1 MQVANEPIQP
11 LSNIEENIK
20 KMSEKEALREDRIYF
35 DNLPGLLKSSA
46 EKYKDKMALSIANGV
61 SYSYS
66 ELLCLSNQLAVELYG
81 AGLQKGDRV
90 AIISENNPH
99 WVAAYFGILQAG
111 GIVTP
116 ILTDFTAMEMTSI
129 LKHSEATMLF
139 ISSRQKEKLNR
150 VGYPETVKQLISIE
164 DLRFHEPDQLETGMS
179 EKIKKLNPKHV
190 INKISG
196 FPEAKHSDLAVII
209 YTSGT
214 TGNSKGVMITHDNLI
229 SNAVHTKSIHQVE
242 ESDVFISILPLAH
255 TYECTIGML
264 IPLLN
269 GASIHYIDKLPTA
282 AYLGPLLK
290 KIRPTTMLTVPL
302 IIEKIYRN
310 TVKPGLSKTAVT
322 RLMLK
327 FPPTRKLLHR
337 AAGKRLR
344 TFFGGRLRFFGVGGA
359 ALAPDVEKFLLEARF
374 PYAVGYGLT
383 ETSPMLSGFG
393 PENAVYRSV
402 GKPIFGLEMRINDP
416 DPVTGEGEIVV
427 KGRNIMSGYYR
438 NEKQTREVFTEDG
451 YFRTGD
457 LGIVD
462 KDGVFYIK
470 GRLKN
475 MILGPNGENIYPEE
489 IESIINEQEFVAES
503 LVVNVRGK
511 LVARVHLN
519 IDKIEEKYQHLKSSA
534 QDMQKEIQQK
544 AEELIEE
551 IRSKVNQ
558 QLNKNSRLQKAVIQN
573 KPFEKTPTKKIK
585 RFLYKD

>member
-1 MQVANEPIQP
+1 M
-11 LSNIEENIK
+11 EE
-20 KMSEKEALREDRIYF
+20 LREDRIYF
-35 DNLPGLLKSSA
+35 ENLPGLMRASA
-46 EKYKDKMALSIANGV
+46 EKYKDQTALSVANGV

-66 ELLCLSNQLAVELYG
+66 EIQTLVIKIATELYG
-81 AGLQKGDRV
+81 AGLKKGERV

-116 ILTDFTAMEMTSI
+116 ILTDFTSREMTSI
-129 LKHSEATMLF
+129 LNHSEASMVF
-139 ISSRQKEKLNR
+139 ISSKQTDKFKTS
-150 VGYPETVKQLISIE
+150 GFPETVKQIVTIE
-164 DLRFHEPDQLETGMS
+164 DLKYHAPDQLKTGSSETILKILPKETG
-179 EKIKKLNPKHV
+179 EKSIA
-190 INKISG
+190 
-196 FPEAKHSDLAVII
+196 FPEAKHTDLAVII

-214 TGNSKGVMITHDNLI
+214 TGSSKGVMISHDNLI
-229 SNAVHTKSIHQVE
+229 SNAVHTRSIHQVVE
-242 ESDVFISILPLAH
+242 TDVFISILPLAH

-264 IPLLN
+264 IPMLN
-269 GASIHYIDKLPTA
+269 GASIYYIDKLPTA

-310 TVKPGLSKTAVT
+310 TVKPGLSKSPVT
-322 RLMLK
+322 RAMLK

-337 AAGKRLR
+337 AAGKKLEA
-344 TFFGGRLRFFGVGGA
+344 FFGGRMRFFGVGGA

-393 PENAVYRSV
+393 PKDAVYRSV
-402 GKPIFGLEMRINDP
+402 GTPIFGLEMKINDP
-416 DPVTGEGEIVV
+416 DPVTGEGEIVA
-427 KGRNIMSGYYR
+427 KGRNIMSGYYK
-438 NEKQTREVFTEDG
+438 NEEQTREVFTEDG
-451 YFRTGD
+451 FFRTGD
-457 LGIVD
+457 LGTVD
-462 KDGVFYIK
+462 KNGVFYIK

-503 LVVNVRGK
+503 LVMNVKGK

-519 IDKIEEKYQHLKSSA
+519 AEKIEEHYQHLKSSA
-534 QDMQKEIQQK
+534 HDMQKEIQHK

-558 QLNKNSRLQKAVIQN
+558 QLNKNSRLQKTVIQDE
-573 KPFEKTPTKKIK
+573 PFEKTPTKKIK

>member
-1 MQVANEPIQP
+1 M
-11 LSNIEENIK
+11 EE
-20 KMSEKEALREDRIYF
+20 LREDRIYF
-35 DNLPGLLKSSA
+35 ENLPGLMRASA
-46 EKYKDKMALSIANGV
+46 EKYKDQTALSVANGV

-66 ELLCLSNQLAVELYG
+66 EIQTLVIKIATELYG
-81 AGLQKGDRV
+81 AGLQKGERV

-116 ILTDFTAMEMTSI
+116 ILTDFTSREMTTI
-129 LKHSEATMLF
+129 LKHSEATMVF
-139 ISSRQKEKLNR
+139 ISSKQTDKFKAS
-150 VGYPETVKQLISIE
+150 GFPETVKQIITIE
-164 DLRFHEPDQLETGMS
+164 DLKYHAPDQLKTGSSETILKILPKETG
-179 EKIKKLNPKHV
+179 EKPIA
-190 INKISG
+190 

-214 TGNSKGVMITHDNLI
+214 TGSSKGVMISHDNLI
-229 SNAVHTKSIHQVE
+229 SNAVHTRSIHQVV

-264 IPLLN
+264 IPVLN
-269 GASIHYIDKLPTA
+269 GASVYYIDKLPTA

-310 TVKPGLSKTAVT
+310 TVKPGLSKSPVT
-322 RLMLK
+322 RAMLK

-337 AAGKRLR
+337 AAGKKLEA
-344 TFFGGRLRFFGVGGA
+344 FFGGRMRFFGVGGA

-393 PENAVYRSV
+393 PKDAVYRSV
-402 GKPIFGLEMRINDP
+402 GTPIFGLEMKINDP
-416 DPVTGEGEIVV
+416 DPVTGEGEIVA
-427 KGRNIMSGYYR
+427 KGRNIMSGYYK
-438 NEKQTREVFTEDG
+438 NEEQTREVFTEDG
-451 YFRTGD
+451 FFRTGD
-457 LGIVD
+457 LGTVD
-462 KDGVFYIK
+462 KNGVFYIK

-503 LVVNVRGK
+503 LVMNVKGK

-519 IDKIEEKYQHLKSSA
+519 AEKIEEHYQHLKSSA
-534 QDMQKEIQQK
+534 HDMQKEIQHK

-551 IRSKVNQ
+551 IRSRVNM
-558 QLNKNSRLQKAVIQN
+558 QLNKNSRLQKTVIQ
-573 KPFEKTPTKKIK
+573 KEPFEKTPTKKIK
-585 RFLYKD
+585 RFLYKE

>member
-1 MQVANEPIQP
+1 M
-11 LSNIEENIK
+11 EE
-20 KMSEKEALREDRIYF
+20 LREDRIYF
-35 DNLPGLLKSSA
+35 ESLPGLMRDSA
-46 EKYKDKMALSIANGV
+46 EKYKDQTALSVANGV

-66 ELLCLSNQLAVELYG
+66 EIQTLAIGIATELYG
-81 AGLQKGDRV
+81 SGLQLGERV

-99 WVAAYFGILQAG
+99 WVAAYFGIMQAG
-111 GIVTP
+111 GIVVP

-129 LKHSEATMLF
+129 LKHSEASIVF
-139 ISSRQKEKLNR
+139 ISSRQSEKFKK
-150 VGYPETVKQLISIE
+150 GFPETVRYIITIE
-164 DLRFHEPDQLETGMS
+164 DLKVHTPDQLNSNSS
-179 EKIKKLNPKHV
+179 EM
-190 INKISG
+190 INKVSLKKTG
-196 FPEAKHSDLAVII
+196 DKAVHFPEAKHSDLAVII

-229 SNAVHTKSIHQVE
+229 SNAMHTRSIHQVV

-264 IPLLN
+264 IPMLN
-269 GASIHYIDKLPTA
+269 GASIYYIDKLPTA

-310 TVKPGLSKTAVT
+310 TVKPGLSKSPVT
-322 RLMLK
+322 RAMLK

-337 AAGKRLR
+337 AAGKKLEA
-344 TFFGGRLRFFGVGGA
+344 FFGGRLRFFGVGGA

-393 PENAVYRSV
+393 PKDAVYRSV
-402 GKPIFGLEMRINDP
+402 GTTIFGLEMRINDP
-416 DPVTGEGEIVV
+416 DPVTGEGEIVA
-427 KGRNIMSGYYR
+427 KGRNIMLGYYK
-438 NEKQTREVFTEDG
+438 NEEQTREVFTEDG
-451 YFRTGD
+451 FFRTGD
-457 LGIVD
+457 LGTVD
-462 KDGVFYIK
+462 KNGVFYIK

-503 LVVNVRGK
+503 LVISVKGK

-519 IDKIEEKYQHLKSSA
+519 VEKIEEHYQHMRSSA
-534 QDMQKEIQQK
+534 QDMQKDIQHK

-551 IRSKVNQ
+551 IRSKVNL
-558 QLNKNSRLQKAVIQN
+558 QLNKNSRLQKTVIQN
-573 KPFEKTPTKKIK
+573 EPFEKTPTKKIK
-585 RFLYKD
+585 RFLYKE

>member
-1 MQVANEPIQP
+1 M
-11 LSNIEENIK
+11 SKKEE
-20 KMSEKEALREDRIYF
+20 LREDRIYF
-35 DNLPGLLKSSA
+35 NNLPGLLKASA
-46 EKYKDKMALSIANGV
+46 EKYKDKMALSVANGV

-66 ELLCLSNQLAVELYG
+66 ELQALATGIAIELYG
-81 AGLQKGDRV
+81 SGLQQGERV

-99 WVAAYFGILQAG
+99 WVATYFGIMQAG

-116 ILTDFTAMEMTSI
+116 ILTDFTANEMTSI
-129 LKHSEATMLF
+129 LKHSEASTVF
-139 ISSRQKEKLNR
+139 ISSKQSAKFKD
-150 VGYPETVKQLISIE
+150 GFPETVKQIITIE
-164 DLRFHEPDQLETGMS
+164 DLKFHTPGQLKTDRS
-179 EKIKKLNPKHV
+179 EKIQKIVPKK
-190 INKISG
+190 SG
-196 FPEAKHSDLAVII
+196 GKAIAFYEAKHSDLAVII

-214 TGNSKGVMITHDNLI
+214 TGNSKGVMISHDNLI
-229 SNAVHTKSIHQVE
+229 SNTVHTSSIHQVVE
-242 ESDVFISILPLAH
+242 TDVFISILPLAH

-264 IPLLN
+264 IPVLN
-269 GASIHYIDKLPTA
+269 GASIYYIDKLPTA

-310 TVKPGLSKTAVT
+310 TVKPGLSKSPVT
-322 RLMLK
+322 RAMLK

-337 AAGKRLR
+337 AAGKKLMA
-344 TFFGGRLRFFGVGGA
+344 FFGGRLRFFGVGGA

-393 PENAVYRSV
+393 PKDAVYRSV
-402 GKPIFGLEMRINDP
+402 GTPIFGLEMKINDP
-416 DPVTGEGEIVV
+416 DPVTGEGEIVA
-427 KGRNIMSGYYR
+427 KGRNIMLGYYR

-451 YFRTGD
+451 FFRTGD
-457 LGIVD
+457 LGTVD
-462 KDGVFYIK
+462 KNGVFYIK

-503 LVVNVRGK
+503 LVMNVRGK

-519 IDKIEEKYQHLKSSA
+519 VEKIEEHYQQLKSSA
-534 QDMQKEIQQK
+534 HDMQKEIQHK
-544 AEELIEE
+544 ADDLIEE
-551 IRSKVNQ
+551 IRSRVNS
-558 QLNKNSRLQKAVIQN
+558 QLNKNSRLQKTIIQ
-573 KPFEKTPTKKIK
+573 KEPFEKTPTKKIK